1 MNVLLHELTPVPSAA
16 QTEAARVQ
24 RHQRQ
29 QRQAAMS
36 DSRRALVLE
45 AARSVFAEKGVE
57 GASIREIAKRA
68 GYTPGAIYSYFDSKE
83 AIYAALLAESLERLN
98 HTVSNAK
105 PPRPGAALTLAVK
118 ARAWFDFYARNPRDL
133 DLGFYL
139 VQGLAP
145 RGLTSELNQQ
155 LNGRL
160 HDALRPCEQALQAMG
175 QSAEAALRENTAL
188 FAHGVGLLLLQHTG
202 RIRMFGQSP
211 EALFQAYVDHLVART
226 APEGDAAARALD
238 QPDLFGG

>member
-1 MNVLLHELTPVPSAA
+1 MEVQLHELTPVLSAA
-16 QTEAARVQ
+16 DQEAMERQ
-24 RHQRQ
+24 QQQRQ
-29 QRQAAMS
+29 QRQLAMS
-36 DSRRALVLE
+36 DTRRALVLD

-57 GASIREIAKRA
+57 GASIREIARRA

-98 HTVSNAK
+98 AEV
-105 PPRPGAALTLAVK
+105 AAARTFKLQPQLTLAAK
-118 ARAWFDFYARNPRDL
+118 AQAWFGFYARNPRDL

-160 HDALRPCEQALQAMG
+160 QDALRPCEAALQAMG
-175 QSAEAALRENTAL
+175 LSSDAALRENTAL

-202 RIRMFGQSP
+202 RIRLFGQS
-211 EALFQAYVDHLVART
+211 AGSLFETYVEQLVARLSPGT
-226 APEGDAAARALD
+226 PSASRALD
-238 QPDLFGG
+238 QPDLFGL